1 MLRFLQESRIW
12 KINQLIQL
20 WKLTHHHSNDYFS
33 KGMIFMVWLMLLA
46 SYLIGSIPTALMVG
60 KLLFGVDIR
69 DHGSKNPGATNTLR
83 VLGKTSA
90 IIVVFVDVGKG
101 ALAAS
106 LPLLLNLDAEPLY
119 FGLIAVIGHCFPVF
133 AGFRGG
139 KAIATTAGT
148 LAVANFPLA
157 VIAFVAFFL
166 VIFITKY
173 VFFGSISVGLSLLI
187 YSLISPNVN
196 YELIF
201 SLFTL
206 FLIYLHR
213 SNIRNLILGIE
224 PKINDKNLINDRIP
238 PKGGGMK
245 M

>member
-1 MLRFLQESRIW
+1 ML
-12 KINQLIQL
+12 
-20 WKLTHHHSNDYFS
+20 
-33 KGMIFMVWLMLLA
+33 WLLLLS
-46 SYLIGSIPTALMVG
+46 SYLIGSIPTALIVG
-60 KLLFGVDIR
+60 KLVYGIDIR

-83 VLGKTSA
+83 VLGKGSA
-90 IIVVFVDVGKG
+90 IIVVLVDIGKG
-101 ALAAS
+101 ALAAY
-106 LPLLLNLDAEPLY
+106 LPLYFNLDVEPLY
-119 FGLIAVIGHCFPVF
+119 FGLIAVVGHCFPIF

-157 VIAFVAFFL
+157 LIAFITFFL

-187 YSLISPNVN
+187 YSFISPEQDF
-196 YELIF
+196 ELIF
-201 SLFTL
+201 LFFTL

-238 PKGGGMK
+238 PKNNNLK
-245 M
+245 L

>member
-1 MLRFLQESRIW
+1 ML
-12 KINQLIQL
+12 
-20 WKLTHHHSNDYFS
+20 
-33 KGMIFMVWLMLLA
+33 WLLLLS
-46 SYLIGSIPTALMVG
+46 SYLIGSIPTALIVG
-60 KLLFGVDIR
+60 KLVYGIDIR

-83 VLGKTSA
+83 VLGKGSA
-90 IIVVFVDVGKG
+90 IIVVLVDIGKG
-101 ALAAS
+101 ALAAY
-106 LPLLLNLDAEPLY
+106 LPVYFNLDVEPLY
-119 FGLIAVIGHCFPVF
+119 FGLLAVVGHCFPIF

-157 VIAFVAFFL
+157 LIAYVTFFL
-166 VIFITKY
+166 IIFITKY
-173 VFFGSISVGLSLLI
+173 VFFGSISVGFSLLV
-187 YSLISPNVN
+187 YSFISPEQNF
-196 YELIF
+196 ELIF
-201 SLFTL
+201 LFFTL

-238 PKGGGMK
+238 PKNGNLK